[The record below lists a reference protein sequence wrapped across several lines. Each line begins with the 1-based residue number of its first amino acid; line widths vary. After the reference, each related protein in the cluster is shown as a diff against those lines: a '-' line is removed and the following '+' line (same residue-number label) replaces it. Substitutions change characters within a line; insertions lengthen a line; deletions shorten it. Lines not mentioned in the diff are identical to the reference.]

1 VWHVPG
7 TASALHRDRV
17 ADGDDVGA
25 TGVFFTDGSVFS
37 REGTELVDDA
47 TGTMWNV
54 LGEAVRGP
62 RKGERLEPVTHL
74 DTFWFAWSSYQP
86 ETALIG

>member
-1 VWHVPG
+1 MARTRDRV
-7 TASALHRDRV
+7 ALHRDRV

-37 REGTELVDDA
+37 REGTKLVDDA

-62 RKGERLEPVTHL
+62 RKGERFEPVTHL